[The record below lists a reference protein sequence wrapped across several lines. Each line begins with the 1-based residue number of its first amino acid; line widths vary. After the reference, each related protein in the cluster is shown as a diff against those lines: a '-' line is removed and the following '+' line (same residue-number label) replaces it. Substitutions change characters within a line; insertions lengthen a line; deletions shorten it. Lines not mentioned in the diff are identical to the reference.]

1 MRPQKLFSQ
10 LAIAEARIEAR
21 KWSLEKLAPA
31 FTPRQMSMVQSIS
44 HQVSIDELTPQ
55 QAMER
60 YRQML
65 LR

>member
-1 MRPQKLFSQ
+1 
-10 LAIAEARIEAR
+10 
-21 KWSLEKLAPA
+21 
-31 FTPRQMSMVQSIS
+31 MSMVQSIS

>member
-1 MRPQKLFSQ
+1 